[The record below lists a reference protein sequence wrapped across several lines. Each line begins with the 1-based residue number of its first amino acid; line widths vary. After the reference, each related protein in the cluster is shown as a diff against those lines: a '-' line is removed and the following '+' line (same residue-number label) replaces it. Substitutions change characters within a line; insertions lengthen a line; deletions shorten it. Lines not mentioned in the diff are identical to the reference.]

1 MTQKNE
7 VQVVIGGKVLTMSGT
22 EDEMQIQRV
31 ASCVNRMIKKLEGT
45 EVYHN
50 LPTDMKPLLIELN
63 IAEEL
68 ISTQERVAELE
79 EDLQQK
85 ENELSEVRQTLVDA
99 QLKLERLENN
109 RRSR

>member
-22 EDEMQIQRV
+22 EDELQIQRV

-50 LPTDMKPLLIELN
+50 LSTDMKPLLIELN

-68 ISTQERVAELE
+68 IRSQERVDELE
-79 EDLQQK
+79 ADLQMK
-85 ENELSEVRQTLVDA
+85 ENELSELKQTLVDA
-99 QLKLERLENN
+99 QLKLERLEG

>member
-7 VQVVIGGKVLTMSGT
+7 VEVVIDGKVLKMSGT

-45 EVYHN
+45 EVYHG

-68 ISTQERVAELE
+68 IRSQERVKELE
-79 EDLQQK
+79 SDLQLK
-85 ENELSEVRQTLVDA
+85 ENELSEVKQSLVDA
-99 QLKLERLENN
+99 QLKLERLEG

>member
-45 EVYHN
+45 EVYHS

-68 ISTQERVAELE
+68 IRTQERVTELE
-79 EDLQQK
+79 EDLHQK
-85 ENELSEVRQTLVDA
+85 ENELSEVKQTLVDA
-99 QLKLERLENN
+99 QLKLERMENN

>member
-7 VQVVIGGKVLTMSGT
+7 VQVVIDGKVLTMSGT

-45 EVYHN
+45 EVYHS

-68 ISTQERVAELE
+68 IRAQERADELE
-79 EDLQQK
+79 ADLQIK
-85 ENELSEVRQTLVDA
+85 ENELSELKQTLVDA
-99 QLKLERLENN
+99 QLRLERLEGK
-109 RRSR
+109 RPR

>member
-45 EVYHN
+45 EVYHS

-68 ISTQERVAELE
+68 IRTQERCDELE
-79 EDLQQK
+79 ADLQMK
-85 ENELSEVRQTLVDA
+85 ENELSELKQTLVDA
-99 QLKLERLENN
+99 QLRLERIEGK
-109 RRSR
+109 RPR

>member
-45 EVYHN
+45 EVYRG
-50 LPTDMKPLLIELN
+50 LPTDLKPLLIEIN

-68 ISTQERVAELE
+68 IRCQEQVKQLE
-79 EDLQQK
+79 TDLQSR
-85 ENELSEVRQTLVDA
+85 ENELAELKQTLVDA
-99 QLKLERLENN
+99 QLRLERLEGK
-109 RRSR
+109 RSR

>member
-1 MTQKNE
+1 MAQKNE

-45 EVYHN
+45 EVYHG
-50 LPTDMKPLLIELN
+50 LPTDLKPLLIELN

-68 ISTQERVAELE
+68 IRSQERVDELMA
-79 EDLQQK
+79 DLQMK
-85 ENELSEVRQTLVDA
+85 ENELAELKQTLVDA
-99 QLKLERLENN
+99 ELKLERLEG

>member
-45 EVYHN
+45 EVYHS
-50 LPTDMKPLLIELN
+50 LPTDLKPLLIELN

-68 ISTQERVAELE
+68 IRTQERADQLE
-79 EDLQQK
+79 SDLQLR
-85 ENELSEVRQTLVDA
+85 ESELSNLKQTLVDV
-99 QLKLERLENN
+99 QLKLDRLEGK
-109 RRSR
+109 RSK